1 MEKQGKL
8 AVFASPEVRELLAD
22 NEIDLVELLRA
33 EGLEV
38 SRGSAS
44 EGIPGADLGL
54 KSQLPYYWPPLSSS
68 PP

>member
-1 MEKQGKL
+1 M
-8 AVFASPEVRELLAD
+8 FASPEVRELPAD

-33 EGLEV
+33 EGLLEV

-44 EGIPGADLGL
+44 EGIPGAQKMGL
-54 KSQLPYYWPPLSSS
+54 KSELPYDWLRSS